1 MSLPKPVRVGQPTRT
16 NGCSCCRVLTSH
28 GCSNTITKNGNKI
41 WYVLH
46 NLVEMMPDRPTEEDC
61 ANMRTTIHTI
71 LQSMPCIQCKLHSL
85 NWFNER
91 ISHNNSGHV
100 ILDQRDK
107 WIYELW
113 HHHHAVT
120 KMVILI
126 NPHANK
132 GLSWPEYRKQLEIN
146 RITCNIIHD

>member
-16 NGCSCCRVLTSH
+16 NGCSCCRVLASH

-71 LQSMPCIQCKLHSL
+71 LQSMPCTQCKLHFMIRVLFS
-85 NWFNER
+85 
-91 ISHNNSGHV
+91 
-100 ILDQRDK
+100 
-107 WIYELW
+107 
-113 HHHHAVT
+113 AVLFFEGFAASSF
-120 KMVILI
+120 MFI
-126 NPHANK
+126 
-132 GLSWPEYRKQLEIN
+132 
-146 RITCNIIHD
+146 